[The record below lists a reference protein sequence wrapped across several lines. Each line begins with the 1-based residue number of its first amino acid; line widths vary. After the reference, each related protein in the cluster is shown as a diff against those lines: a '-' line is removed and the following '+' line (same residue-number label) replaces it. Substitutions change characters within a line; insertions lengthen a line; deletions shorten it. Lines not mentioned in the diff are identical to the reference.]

1 MSYFAVALARTDD
14 GWTGRELDLDEVD
27 DLEALAEELRDFSG
41 DSTGPALLLLEED
54 DEYVGLVRVDG
65 GIGSL
70 DEPRVFLSDRRAVTG
85 SGVSA
90 MLWDVSDLDE
100 GDDHDDDED
109 EGTTRWRSRSAMLPC
124 SPISVPPPT
133 PCSTCALRRGC
144 CPPTSSPGS
153 PTAPASWRS
162 SRVCAKGERV
172 RGDDAR
178 SP

>member
-1 MSYFAVALARTDD
+1 VSYFAVALARTDD

-70 DEPRVFLSDRRAVTG
+70 DEPRVFLSDRRAVTA

-90 MLWDVSDLDE
+90 MLWDVTDLDE

-109 EGTTRWRSRSAMLPC
+109 EGTRPVAEPVGDAALLADLGTPADALLDLCAEEGLLPADVLTGVADRAGFLE
-124 SPISVPPPT
+124 ILEG
-133 PCSTCALRRGC
+133 LREG
-144 CPPTSSPGS
+144 
-153 PTAPASWRS
+153 
-162 SRVCAKGERV
+162 
-172 RGDDAR
+172 
-178 SP
+178 